1 MYQRIKIAL
10 DSLTRNIVKIYIES
24 TISNHECLLRLH
36 IFRIQKIDFNFKVTS
51 KCNKNHPLND

>member
-24 TISNHECLLRLH
+24 TISNREFSLLRVH

-51 KCNKNHPLND
+51 KYNEIIL